1 MGRMSDL
8 YGDVRELFEQGLCD
22 EDIADS
28 LGVDI
33 ELVSGCTAQLYD
45 ESDEEEGDYDFDEVA
60 AADFAFEEQEL

>member
-1 MGRMSDL
+1 MGRMSEL
-8 YGDVRELFEQGLCD
+8 YEDVRELFEQGLCD

-33 ELVSGCTAQLYD
+33 ELVSDCTAQLYD
-45 ESDEEEGDYDFDEVA
+45 ESDEEGDYDFDEVA